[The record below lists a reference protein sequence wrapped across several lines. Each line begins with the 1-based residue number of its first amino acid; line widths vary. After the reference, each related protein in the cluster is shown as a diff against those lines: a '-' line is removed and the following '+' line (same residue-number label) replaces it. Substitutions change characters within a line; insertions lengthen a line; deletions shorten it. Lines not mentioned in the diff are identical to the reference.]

1 MGIFPDTFGDFGG
14 KFFTK
19 PSVQQI
25 YFDRRARAE
34 PEVEWMGKLTNV
46 IPNVTDIRPYIS
58 IKAKNK

>member
-1 MGIFPDTFGDFGG
+1 MGIFSVAFGKILG

-19 PSVQQI
+19 PSVQQM

-34 PEVEWMGKLTNV
+34 HEVEWMGKLTNV
-46 IPNVTDIRPYIS
+46 SPNVTDIRPYIS